1 MPRPPKKRMIKNIP
15 EVKFF
20 KPAGIPMRELSE
32 INLSLE
38 EVEAIRLKDV
48 KNLTQEEAA
57 KKMEVS
63 RPTYQRILVSA
74 REKIAQALIKG
85 KAIRFQ
91 GGDYHLVRGTYR
103 CLNCDHIFK
112 LPGRRARRGR
122 GRGRGRGNWIQN
134 KNICPNCGETSVS
147 YLNENEQD

>member
-20 KPAGIPMRELSE
+20 KPAGLPMRTLEE

-48 KNLTQEEAA
+48 KSLTQQEAA
-57 KKMEVS
+57 ERMEVS
-63 RPTYQRILVSA
+63 RPTFQRILMAA
-74 REKIAQALIKG
+74 REKIAKALIKG
-85 KAIRFQ
+85 KAIRFK

-103 CLNCDHIFK
+103 CLNCGQVFQLSGSGH
-112 LPGRRARRGR
+112 GRRRKRK
-122 GRGRGRGNWIQN
+122 RGNYTSDN
-134 KNICPNCGETSVS
+134 ECPECGKTSLEYVDES
-147 YLNENEQD
+147 D